1 MKFVCN
7 GINLADAATTVCK
20 ACAVKTVKPVME
32 CIKME
37 AKNDVLTLSAYDG
50 EISISQKLVCDVLEE
65 GAVCVNGK
73 FFTDFVNKI
82 DEMNVVLEAEEN
94 ELYILYGESKTKM
107 QTLSAEDFPIV
118 GGEQGEEF
126 FELKEKDLK
135 NVIAKTVFCAATDD
149 SRPILKGCL
158 IESNG
163 ETLHATE
170 LDGFRMAVCEVS
182 SKKGSGKMEMV
193 CPARTLNEIS
203 RMLEGGEETVRLYVQ
218 KNTLS
223 VQVKE
228 TTLTSRLY
236 VGAFV
241 KKENIFP
248 VEFETE
254 VKVNKSDL
262 IESID
267 RASVVIRGDKNN
279 LVVLD
284 INANGVFISANS
296 EMGSVAETVQG
307 EFTGKE
313 LKIGMNGKYLLDALK
328 ALDEETVKMSF
339 NTPVSPFT
347 IENEQDK
354 TNSYLIVPVRM
365 GV

>member
-7 GINLADAATTVCK
+7 GINLADAATTVSK
-20 ACAVKTVKPVME
+20 ACASKTVKPVLE
-32 CIKME
+32 CIKIE
-37 AKNDVLTLSAYDG
+37 AKNDVLTLCAYDG
-50 EISISQKLVCDVLEE
+50 EISITQKLVCDVLEE

-94 ELYILYGESKTKM
+94 ELYIRYGESKTKM
-107 QTLSAEDFPIV
+107 QTLSADDFPQV
-118 GGEQGEEF
+118 GGDQGANY

-135 NVIAKTVFCAATDD
+135 TVISKTVFCAALDD

-158 IESNG
+158 IESDG
-163 ETLHATE
+163 QTLHATA
-170 LDGFRMAVCEVS
+170 LDGFRMAVAQVEAEE
-182 SKKGSGKMEMV
+182 GSGKMEMV
-193 CPARTLNEIS
+193 CPARTLNEIA
-203 RMLEGGEETVRLYVQ
+203 RMLEGSDETVRLFVER
-218 KNTLS
+218 NTLS
-223 VQVKE
+223 VQVKD

-236 VGAFV
+236 SGAFV

-254 VKVNKSDL
+254 VTVDKNEL

-284 INANGVFISANS
+284 INQKGVFVSATS

-307 EFTGKE
+307 EFKGKD

-328 ALDEETVKMSF
+328 ALNEEKVKMSF

-347 IENEQDK
+347 LENEFDK
-354 TNSYLIVPVRM
+354 SNSYLIVPVRM
-365 GV
+365 GM